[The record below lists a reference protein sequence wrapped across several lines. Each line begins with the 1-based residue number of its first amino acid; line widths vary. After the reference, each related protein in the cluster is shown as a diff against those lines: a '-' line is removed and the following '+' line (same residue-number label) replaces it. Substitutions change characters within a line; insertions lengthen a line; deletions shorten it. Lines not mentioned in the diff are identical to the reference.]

1 MIEEDRDYLETF
13 EAEDVTLGQLTDAD
27 RQTFARVCRDSLK
40 RKTKQIGL
48 RISEHDLT
56 ALRADAERKGIPYQT
71 LINSILHRY
80 VTGERRKI

>member
-1 MIEEDRDYLETF
+1 
-13 EAEDVTLGQLTDAD
+13 
-27 RQTFARVCRDSLK
+27 LK

-48 RISEHDLT
+48 RISEQDLA

-80 VTGERRKI
+80 VTGERR